1 MEPVVVA
8 VSGAAKADLDHGLA
22 DGHGRLRDSESAL
35 NGGEVTGGGLLEN
48 SATQLI
54 TSAIHG
60 EDGSDGARVDV
71 SAVRV
76 AGGEITVDEIA
87 VIAVKR
93 SGESEVDEE
102 KTQED
107 GEGAGEEFGDPHL
120 CDQGEVGLGQGRSEV
135 ESMREVKG
143 VRSVQLKER
152 K

>member
-35 NGGEVTGGGLLEN
+35 NSGEVTGGRLLEN
-48 SATQLI
+48 SATPLI

-60 EDGSDGARVDV
+60 EDGSDGGRVDV

-93 SGESEVDEE
+93 SGESEVDE
-102 KTQED
+102 
-107 GEGAGEEFGDPHL
+107 
-120 CDQGEVGLGQGRSEV
+120 
-135 ESMREVKG
+135 
-143 VRSVQLKER
+143 
-152 K
+152 